1 MNALR
6 RFARA
11 AGGQSVV
18 ETAVIAPFLFALLIG
33 VVDLG
38 RLYRFNM
45 IVGTSARAGAQY
57 GAQNL
62 TTAMDYAGM
71 VLAAKADS
79 QNLTGLTATATSLC
93 TCADGSATACTAT
106 ACSAT
111 HRLLYVSVTS
121 SYTYSTLFNYHVIPQ
136 TIPLSRTVVLQELQ

>member
-1 MNALR
+1 MKLLR
-6 RFARA
+6 RLARRS
-11 AGGQSVV
+11 GGQSIV
-18 ETAVIAPFLFALLIG
+18 ETAIIAPFLIALLVG

-38 RLYRFNM
+38 RLYRYNM

-62 TTAMDYAGM
+62 TTALDYPGM

-79 QNLTGLTATATSLC
+79 QNLPGLTATATSLC

-106 ACSAT
+106 ACPGT

-121 SYTYSTLFNYHVIPQ
+121 SYTFSTLFDYYVFPA